1 MEYQV
6 VNFLGMPDA
15 LIVEGN
21 FLFRNIMVNDQPRC
35 DYARSRVEYISR
47 TELILDFLS
56 MPRFGKVLLDLDAH
70 GDEMESPDFARGLDV
85 RSVNI
90 PYLLARYPRRIAAG
104 RKSGAHISSGQF
116 VAMGPERQPDA
127 AAGALGVAQ
136 DAPIVDEDAQAD
148 PAPAITGL
156 VRMMDRAGV
165 AYVPYSE
172 THVPYQ
178 RCQVRQ
184 RTGEASTSAAQ
195 QDPQQPDP

>member
-1 MEYQV
+1 MPELMRDGLFAMMVMDHRDDAGV
-6 VNFLGMPDA
+6 VVFTSRAWGR
-15 LIVEGN
+15 
-21 FLFRNIMVNDQPRC
+21 LFDTRGPLVR
-35 DYARSRVEYISR
+35 
-47 TELILDFLS
+47 ELILDFLS

-116 VAMGPERQPDA
+116 VAMGPERQPDT
-127 AAGALGVAQ
+127 AAGAPGVAQ